1 VTDLACVG
9 GLLALAFVS
18 AFVPLVSIEL
28 ALIAAAAAS
37 SSQGLLFALVLAAAG
52 GQMLGKSCFFLGGR
66 SVGLW
71 ASRRTSDRRPRSERL
86 RRLLARAGSRR
97 AAAASTVLVSA
108 FSGLPPFA
116 LVSALAGSWRLR
128 LAPFFALGL
137 AGRSARFAGVLAVPH
152 LMRLT
157 GL

>member
-1 VTDLACVG
+1 QLLAARESAQLRRLSRAPRDGPSVGRDCGGGDLARRQERLPRANARDPGRTTPRMLRAQGGGRPVTDLACVG

-71 ASRRTSDRRPRSERL
+71 ASRRTSDRRPRSE
-86 RRLLARAGSRR
+86 
-97 AAAASTVLVSA
+97 
-108 FSGLPPFA
+108 
-116 LVSALAGSWRLR
+116 
-128 LAPFFALGL
+128 
-137 AGRSARFAGVLAVPH
+137 
-152 LMRLT
+152 
-157 GL
+157 